1 MDTRPIGIFDS
12 GLGGLNV
19 LKEIRKKLPKEDII
33 YLGDTKNF
41 PYGSKTKENIIEL
54 SKNNIE
60 FLIRKNVKLIVIACG
75 TATSQALEEVKDK
88 YPIPIVGIIEP
99 TVEKMKE
106 SGNKQKIAVI
116 ATAGTIRSKAWEIE
130 LKRKIPQVEVISSSC
145 PLLAQM
151 AEEGWTENEIA
162 KLTIKEYMKPFKNKK
177 IDKIILG
184 CTHYTLFT
192 KLIKE
197 ELGEEIEIVDTGE
210 KMAEYLEKL
219 LKKYNLQNEQSNKK
233 QEIYLTEK
241 QEKFK
246 EIAEKLLGESIQ
258 ISDVEMY

>member
-1 MDTRPIGIFDS
+1 MDIRPIGIFDS

-41 PYGSKTKENIIEL
+41 PYGNKTKENIIEL

-88 YPIPIVGIIEP
+88 YSVPIVGIIEP
-99 TVEKMKE
+99 TVEKIKE
-106 SGNKQKIAVI
+106 SEKKQKIAVI
-116 ATAGTIRSKAWEIE
+116 ATIGTIRSKAWEIE
-130 LKRKIPQVEVISSSC
+130 IKRKIPEAEVISSAC

-151 AEEGWTENEIA
+151 AEEGWIENEIA
-162 KLTIKEYMKPFKNKK
+162 RFTVKEYMKPFKNKK

-184 CTHYTLFT
+184 CTHYPLFT
-192 KLIKE
+192 KLIEKE
-197 ELGEEIEIVDTGE
+197 LKGKVEIIDTG
-210 KMAEYLEKL
+210 KKVAEYLEKL
-219 LKKYNLQNEQSNKK
+219 LKKYNLQNEQNNKK
-233 QEIYLTEK
+233 QEIYLTER

-246 EIAEKLLGESIQ
+246 EIAEKLLGKNIH
-258 ISDVEMY
+258 IKDI